1 MLIQK
6 RRRNNMAYVSKYTH
20 REIEAKLD
28 EAYAKYF
35 VPQGYEVLM
44 VQEGELMDS
53 DKEKLFVKLN

>member
-1 MLIQK
+1 
-6 RRRNNMAYVSKYTH
+6 MAYVSKYTN